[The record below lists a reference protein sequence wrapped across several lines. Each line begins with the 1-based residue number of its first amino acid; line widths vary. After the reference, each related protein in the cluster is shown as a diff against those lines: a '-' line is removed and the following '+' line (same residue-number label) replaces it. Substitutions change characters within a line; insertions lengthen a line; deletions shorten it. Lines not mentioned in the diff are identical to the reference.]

1 MPDSSIPDDQ
11 LLKDLFKLIKS
22 EENFSEITE
31 NEIISLFKSR
41 GENAA
46 KILKEKKLH
55 KLMLDG
61 KTSIWE
67 VEGRNKNYII
77 IEDNFC
83 ECTDF
88 QIRVLNRGERLFC
101 YHLLAKIIGEKLKI
115 YDVRGLTDEEYN
127 ELLKLKI

>member
-11 LLKDLFKLIKS
+11 LLKELLKLIKN
-22 EENFSEITE
+22 EKDFSEVIE
-31 NEIISLFKSR
+31 NEIISCFESR

-67 VEGRNKNYII
+67 VEGRSKNYII
-77 IEDNFC
+77 IEDDFC

-101 YHLLAKIIGEKLKI
+101 YHLLAKIIGEKLNI

-127 ELLKLKI
+127 KLLKSKI

>member
-1 MPDSSIPDDQ
+1 MPDSSITDDQ
-11 LLKDLFKLIKS
+11 LLKELFKLIRNEK
-22 EENFSEITE
+22 EFSEVIE
-31 NEIISLFKSR
+31 NEMISCFESR

-46 KILKEKKLH
+46 KVLKENKLH
-55 KLMLDG
+55 KLMLDS

-67 VEGRNKNYII
+67 VEGRSKNYTI
-77 IEDNFC
+77 IENNFC

-101 YHLLAKIIGEKLKI
+101 YHLLAKIIGEKLNI

-127 ELLKLKI
+127 ELLKSKI